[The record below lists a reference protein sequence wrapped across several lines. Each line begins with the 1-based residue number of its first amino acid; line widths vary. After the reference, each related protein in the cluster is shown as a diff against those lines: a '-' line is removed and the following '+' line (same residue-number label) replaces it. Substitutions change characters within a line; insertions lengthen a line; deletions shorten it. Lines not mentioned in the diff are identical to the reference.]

1 MLACA
6 RSSDLQRAAV
16 VVRDSAGVEIVAN
29 ARPLWPHDSGW
40 RVDTAPITR
49 IGGDDRDPQQQF
61 TYIAAAQRMSDRRVI
76 VATNTEVRWFDS
88 LGTYLY
94 SSGRAGDGPG
104 EFRYLRSV
112 YRVTGDSVLAA
123 DGLGRHVAMY
133 GPDGAFARQVTVD
146 FERLR
151 ALGHWGECDSV
162 LLPDGS
168 RILCQADPSIPRT
181 ATNRASRRDANGWS
195 TPGPGRLR
203 QLARRWVTTSALDSA
218 YPLGISSGIEQ
229 YMAGPDGA
237 RALMHPFYSMSVFAA
252 GGSPL
257 RIAMILNPE
266 YRIEVWTATGMLE
279 RVIERVHARR
289 VPTAAERVASRDE
302 ALRRAGGGMDARLRA
317 SLVDG
322 MPLPDSLAA
331 AQRVVV
337 SQLGEIIVQREGWIP
352 GQQRSLF
359 DVFNARGRWL
369 GEIALP
375 ARTGIFDVG
384 QDFVLTVRLDE
395 DDTPLVEV
403 LRLRR

>member
-1 MLACA
+1 
-6 RSSDLQRAAV
+6 
-16 VVRDSAGVEIVAN
+16 VVRDSAGVEMVVN
-29 ARPLWPHDSGW
+29 ARPLWPRDSGW

-49 IGGDDRDPQQQF
+49 IGGDERDPQQQF
-61 TYIAAAQRMSDRRVI
+61 TNIAAAQRMSDGRVI

-104 EFRYLRSV
+104 EYRYLRSV

-123 DGLGRHVAMY
+123 DGLGRRVAMY
-133 GPDGAFARQVTVD
+133 GPDGAFARQVPVD
-146 FERLR
+146 FEKLR
-151 ALGHWGECDSV
+151 DLGHWGECDSV

-168 RILCQADPSIPRT
+168 RLLCQADPSIPLT
-181 ATNRASRRDANGWS
+181 ATNRASRRRANGWS

-203 QLARRWVTTSALDSA
+203 QLARRWVTTPALDRA
-218 YPLGISSGIEQ
+218 YPLGITSGIEQ

-237 RALMHPFYSMSVFAA
+237 RALMHPFYSMSAFAS

-257 RIAMILNPE
+257 RIVMMLNPE
-266 YRIEVWTATGMLE
+266 YRIEVWTANGTLE
-279 RVIERVHARR
+279 RVIERAQARR
-289 VPTAAERVASRDE
+289 VPTAAERASSREE
-302 ALRRAGGGMDARLRA
+302 AMRRAGGGMDARSLA

-352 GQQRSLF
+352 GQPRSLF
-359 DVFNARGRWL
+359 DVFDARGRWL

-375 ARTGIFDVG
+375 ARTGIFDAG

-395 DDTPLVEV
+395 DDRPFVEV
-403 LRLRR
+403 MRLQR